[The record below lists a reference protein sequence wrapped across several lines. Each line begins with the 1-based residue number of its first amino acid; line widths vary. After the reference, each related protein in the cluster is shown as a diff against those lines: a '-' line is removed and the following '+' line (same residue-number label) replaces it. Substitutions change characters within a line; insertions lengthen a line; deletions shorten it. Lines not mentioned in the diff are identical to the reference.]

1 MNIKSAVEDDSHH
14 DRLTTRAKQTAHN
27 MLQPHVCSELERTAE
42 VFRERTFS
50 FGSQIRKERS
60 MLTSKELATA
70 HAQNME
76 KIHVR

>member
-1 MNIKSAVEDDSHH
+1 MIPIMTGLLLEPS
-14 DRLTTRAKQTAHN
+14 KQLRIDCDHMSTA
-27 MLQPHVCSELERTAE
+27 LERTAE